1 MTTATLG
8 RAAARAWPLLAA
20 TTLAA
25 ALAWLPLRDLAPLLT
40 AALSLAA
47 LLAMTR
53 APALALAAAVALVPF
68 GPRLAMPLGPA
79 VLTPPSPLVALAVGG
94 VALGHL
100 ATRRRPRI
108 APGVLPLLGLAALS
122 LAALVASAVQAPSPG
137 TAAVEIVRW
146 GVFGAAVAVAGTLGG
161 HRGRRWGV
169 VLVIAIL
176 ASGAAEAAYGSRL
189 ALAGI
194 GPDAFGL
201 PGGRSRAFGNFGQPN
216 PFGGYMNLVWP
227 LGVALIAE
235 RLWPRRDPRGGRLPL
250 TPGHRLA
257 LPIAA
262 LAAAACLAGLGL
274 SWSRGAWLAAVAGGG
289 AMAVLRC
296 AAGLRRPRDTVAVV
310 LPYLGLTAFVT
321 AVAFGV
327 APSVPS
333 SVAARIATITGAAGA
348 GAASNGGDGLD
359 LARADVTGAN
369 FSTIERLAHWDAAAR
384 MWADRPWLGQ
394 GPGHYALRY
403 QAYRLP
409 RWPYDL
415 GHAHNAYLNTLAET
429 GVLGLLATCM
439 LMAAAL
445 ALAVRAAVTP
455 RSALE
460 GALGLAAAGSLTA
473 VAVHSLFDLLWVHDM
488 TVLLGVL
495 IGVTL
500 AARTWE
506 PLSVRAFGA
515 ATSPQLSPERGCA
528 LVERP
533 SRSATVRPA
542 TGPSSP
548 ASAGEDRR
556 APARREGFAQRG
568 DAP

>member
-1 MTTATLG
+1 MTTTALR
-8 RAAARAWPLLAA
+8 RAAVRAWPLGLA
-20 TTLAA
+20 TSLSA
-25 ALAWLPLRDLAPLLT
+25 ALAWLPIRDLAPLLA
-40 AALSLAA
+40 AALSVAA

-68 GPRLAMPLGPA
+68 GPRMALPLGGA
-79 VLTPPSPLVALAVGG
+79 ALTPPTPLIALAIGG

-100 ATRRRPRI
+100 ATRRRPKP
-108 APGVLPLLGLAALS
+108 APGVVFIAGMTAAWLTVLAAS
-122 LAALVASAVQAPSPG
+122 ALHAPSPT
-137 TAAVEIVRW
+137 TAALEIVRW
-146 GVFGAAVAVAGTLGG
+146 GVFGAAVAVAGTLRGA
-161 HRGRRWGV
+161 RGRRWGV
-169 VLVIAIL
+169 VVVLAIL

-201 PGGRSRAFGNFGQPN
+201 AGGRSRAFGNFGQPN
-216 PFGGYMNLVWP
+216 PFGGYMNLIWP

-235 RLWPRRDPRGGRLPL
+235 RLWPRRDARGGRLPL
-250 TPGHRLA
+250 APGHHLA

-296 AAGLRRPRDTVAVV
+296 AAGLRRPRDAFAVV
-310 LPYLGLTAFVT
+310 LPYIAVTTLVAAFT
-321 AVAFGV
+321 FGV
-327 APSVPS
+327 APGIPA
-333 SVAARIATITGAAGA
+333 SVANRVATITGAAGA
-348 GAASNGGDGLD
+348 GAASNGADRLD

-369 FSTIERLAHWDAAAR
+369 FSTIERLAHWDAATR

-394 GPGHYALRY
+394 GPGHFALRY

-429 GVLGLLATCM
+429 GLLGLLANVA

-445 ALAVRAAVTP
+445 ALAVRAAVAP
-455 RSALE
+455 HNALE

-495 IGVTL
+495 IGLTL

-506 PLSVRAFGA
+506 PG
-515 ATSPQLSPERGCA
+515 
-528 LVERP
+528 
-533 SRSATVRPA
+533 
-542 TGPSSP
+542 
-548 ASAGEDRR
+548 GETR
-556 APARREGFAQRG
+556 
-568 DAP
+568 